1 MLALTLAAALA
12 TIDYPAT
19 VVSVVDGDT
28 LRVTVAGWPAPF
40 DPVAVRV
47 VGIDTPE
54 SRRPPAKCAGELR
67 LGGEAKAFAK
77 RLLRKGDQVVVHY
90 TQGARDKYGRL
101 LASVTLPDGS
111 DFAGRQIA
119 AGLARPYDG
128 GRKSSWCGAAVRP

>member
-1 MLALTLAAALA
+1 MLTFALAAAIA

-28 LRVTVAGWPAPF
+28 LRVTVAGWPEPF
-40 DPVAVRV
+40 DPIAVRV

-54 SRRPPAKCAGELR
+54 SRRPPAKCAGEVR
-67 LGGEAKAFAK
+67 LGLQAKAFAK
-77 RLLRKGDQVVVHY
+77 GLLHRGDRITVRY
-90 TQGARDKYGRL
+90 TLKARDKYGRL

-128 GRKSSWCGAAVRP
+128 GRKSSWCGPAAP